1 MGGKM
6 KKVLC
11 LLIICLCVYAIYYF
25 NHTDKIT
32 YIAIGDFL
40 SVGIDSNGNTNYGY
54 SNYLA
59 NYLRNKDLLK
69 NYNNDFATTGT
80 RVVDLKNELET
91 NQTMTRDGKS
101 LSLKKCLREADL
113 VTLSVGMDD
122 ILTSL
127 TLSTVSVENI
137 SNKEITAIVDKTI
150 KELDILFKELR
161 KYAKEDIIFIG
172 FYNPLEEDS
181 LTIERLYTYLITK
194 TKDLCQNYNI
204 KYLDIYNLF
213 KENKDY
219 IDNPTNIYPSTEAY
233 QVIATKIIETYL

>member
-1 MGGKM
+1 M